1 MPIPLLLAPLDS
13 KTQRQ
18 LCCKDSPKLGLPT
31 TNHLKPGHVL
41 DYHGSTLLYL
51 LCRILDMIVVEALF
65 RIPKYNKM
73 NFLLIKRSAFYEKNL
88 P

>member
-51 LCRILDMIVVEALF
+51 LCRILDMIVVVHFTKKIYRKIRFVE
-65 RIPKYNKM
+65 I
-73 NFLLIKRSAFYEKNL
+73 L